1 MGMVNSK
8 LIPMSSRHSGCNEL
22 SIALPGTTYQPIA
35 ATDNLDSGHVQFFTV
50 TQLQRL
56 FDDCYLRVFR
66 KGSASFLAGPLVGH
80 TLARSQ
86 RFVDWNSRVTNKL
99 PQAFASGW
107 YFALRKVT

>member
-1 MGMVNSK
+1 LAPVST
-8 LIPMSSRHSGCNEL
+8 LAASVREL
-22 SIALPGTTYQPIA
+22 NRWTLNFQGTNFQPIA

-56 FDDCYLRVFR
+56 FDDCSLRVFR
-66 KGSASFLAGPLVGH
+66 KGSASFPAGPLVGH